1 MPWSDAG
8 LHNGSL
14 HLTARDRDV
23 RTSRLTLVPW
33 TIELVDAFI
42 ENDQEAAERSLRVR
56 FPEPFGPPPE
66 TGDILQFFRDSIEYD
81 ASNGAFVVRMM
92 LRTEDRM
99 AVGNI
104 GLVAPDEAGRSMY
117 GYSVYP
123 EFEGNGYASEAAK
136 ALVEFGL
143 TLDSVKTVYATIP
156 VGHTA
161 SEIVSSRAGLTL
173 TPNQIED
180 EGITLNVWEKSRD

>member
-1 MPWSDAG
+1 MV
-8 LHNGSL
+8 
-14 HLTARDRDV
+14 RVIV
-23 RTSRLTLVPW
+23 RT
-33 TIELVDAFI
+33 D
-42 ENDQEAAERSLRVR
+42 
-56 FPEPFGPPPE
+56 
-66 TGDILQFFRDSIEYD
+66 
-81 ASNGAFVVRMM
+81 
-92 LRTEDRM
+92 DRM

-143 TLDSVKTVYATIP
+143 KLDSVRTIYATIP

-173 TPNQIED
+173 TPNQVED
-180 EGITLNVWEKSRD
+180 EGMTLNVWEKSRD

>member
-1 MPWSDAG
+1 MA
-8 LHNGSL
+8 
-14 HLTARDRDV
+14 
-23 RTSRLTLVPW
+23 
-33 TIELVDAFI
+33 
-42 ENDQEAAERSLRVR
+42 NDQAAAERAMSVR

-66 TGDILQFFRDSIEYD
+66 TGDILQFFRDSIEHD

-92 LRTEDRM
+92 VRTDNRM

-136 ALVEFGL
+136 ALVDFGL
-143 TLDSVKTVYATIP
+143 NLDSVKTIYATIP

-161 SEIVSSRAGLTL
+161 SEIVSSRAGLIL

-180 EGITLNVWEKSRD
+180 EGMLLNVWERHRA

>member
-1 MPWSDAG
+1 
-8 LHNGSL
+8 L
-14 HLTARDRDV
+14 
-23 RTSRLTLVPW
+23 
-33 TIELVDAFI
+33 IDAFI
-42 ENDQEAAERSLRVR
+42 ENDQEAAERSLGLR

-66 TGDILQFFRDSIEYD
+66 TGDILQFFRDSIEFD
-81 ASNGAFVVRMM
+81 ASNGAFVVRVIV
-92 LRTEDRM
+92 RTDDRM

-143 TLDSVKTVYATIP
+143 TLDSVRTVYATIP

-173 TPNQIED
+173 TPNHVQD
-180 EGITLNVWEKSRD
+180 EGMTLNVWEKSRD

>member
-1 MPWSDAG
+1 MPDARPYIEDI
-8 LHNGSL
+8 
-14 HLTARDRDV
+14 HLTAPDREI
-23 RTSRLTLVPW
+23 RTPRLRLVPW
-33 TIELVDAFI
+33 TLELIDAFI
-42 ENDQEAAERSLRVR
+42 ANDQAAAEQALDVR

-66 TGDILQFFRDSIEYD
+66 TGDVLQFFHDSIAYD

-92 LRTEDRM
+92 VRTEDRM

-104 GLVAPDEAGRSMY
+104 GLVAPDEAGRAMY

-136 ALVEFGL
+136 AMVEFGL
-143 TLDSVKTVYATIP
+143 ALDSVQTVYATIP

-173 TPNQIED
+173 TPHQIED
-180 EGITLNVWEKSRD
+180 EGMILNIWEKSRS

>member
-1 MPWSDAG
+1 M
-8 LHNGSL
+8 
-14 HLTARDRDV
+14 TAIDREI
-23 RTSRLTLVPW
+23 RTPRLILVPW
-33 TIELVDAFI
+33 TLELTDAFI
-42 ENDQEAAERSLRVR
+42 ENDRAAAERSLDLR

-66 TGDILQFFRDSIEYD
+66 TGDVLLFFRDSIEHD

-92 LRTEDRM
+92 VRSEDRM

-123 EFEGNGYASEAAK
+123 EFEGNGYASEAAR
-136 ALVEFGL
+136 AIVDFGL
-143 TLDSVKTVYATIP
+143 SLDSVKTVYATIP

-173 TPNQIED
+173 TPHQIEE
-180 EGITLNVWEKSRD
+180 EGMILNVWERSRA